1 MLRRL
6 SFLPALVAV
15 AATLVAPSAAP
26 AHAADDSAPLTITI
40 DSLSPSYIPKKGPIR
55 VSGSITNHDDV
66 PWSAVRV
73 YSFIGDTPM
82 TTPAELA
89 DAMKVD
95 PAAEVGARVTTPGT
109 YDTLDRID
117 PGQSRRFSIKV
128 PRSELHVDQPG
139 VYWFGIHALGETSAG
154 RLDGADGRARTFIP
168 LVPSTGHSV
177 DTALVVPLRHEIN
190 RTADGRL
197 EDVGDWTQSLAPG
210 GQLRSLVDFGAAAGS
225 RPITWLVDPALPD
238 AVRWLAAGNPPRA
251 LAPTAVTSPGASPS
265 AGATSAPGA
274 TSDGGTSDE
283 QSVDTA
289 AVDASNAWLGRLHEA
304 LGASQ
309 ILALPYGDLDV
320 AAAAQHDP
328 ELYRRARKRSGSV
341 LRPWGLRMTPAI
353 SSPSGYLDAK
363 GMGLA
368 DRNTTVL
375 VTDRMF
381 GTDAPP
387 VATHAG
393 TRLITSSSGAARGGP
408 GPGSRLAP
416 MAMRQRIVSEAALRL
431 LQPGRPPLVVV
442 VPPYWRPS
450 STAGFFEG
458 LDTPWLHLTD
468 LNGATQRPARPVTR
482 DEMTYPGH
490 QARRELDRPDFRA
503 AEALIRAGD
512 TLQNVLKGNEDVA
525 SVVADEALA
534 GTSYASRLH
543 PVVARAGA
551 DRSRAW
557 IDSELASIRVS
568 APRAVYLSS
577 ESGRFAATITN
588 GLDQPVTVSLKA
600 LADAPLTIAGPTKV
614 DIGPRGRATVLLTA
628 RTGKVGVHTVT
639 LMVTDGAGA
648 PLGSSDQ
655 LPIRSAQ
662 VSGVIWL
669 ILGTGVA
676 LLFGAIAVRLF
687 RRLRARRI
695 AGGNA

>member
-1 MLRRL
+1 MLRPL
-6 SFLPALVAV
+6 SLLPALVAV
-15 AATLVAPSAAP
+15 AATLVAPAP
-26 AHAADDSAPLTITI
+26 AQAHAPDEPAPLAITI
-40 DSLSPSYIPKKGPIR
+40 DALSPSYIPKKGPIR

-73 YSFIGDTPM
+73 YSFIGDTPI
-82 TTPAELA
+82 TSSAELA
-89 DAMKVD
+89 EAAKID

-117 PGQSRRFSIKV
+117 PGQSRQFSIKV
-128 PRSELHVDQPG
+128 PRNELHVDQPG
-139 VYWFGIHALGETSAG
+139 VYWFGIHALGETAEG

-168 LVPSTGHSV
+168 LVPNTGHAV
-177 DTALVVPLRHEIN
+177 DTALVVPLRHEIT

-197 EDVGDWTQSLAPG
+197 EDVAGWTDTLSPG

-225 RPITWLVDPALPD
+225 RPLTWLIDPALPD
-238 AVRWLAAGNPPRA
+238 AVRWLAAGNPPRS
-251 LAPTAVTSPGASPS
+251 LAPTGVTSPGASPGT
-265 AGATSAPGA
+265 GATSAPGA
-274 TSDGGTSDE
+274 TSDGGTSGE
-283 QSVDTA
+283 QSVDPAATA
-289 AVDASNAWLGRLHEA
+289 AGNAWLGRLHEG
-304 LGASQ
+304 LGFSQ

-328 ELYRRARKRSGSV
+328 GLYQRARKRSGST
-341 LRPWGLRMTPAI
+341 LAPWGLRMTPAI

-381 GTDAPP
+381 GGDAPP
-387 VATHAG
+387 VARTAG
-393 TRLITSSSGAARGGP
+393 TRLVTSSSGAARGGP
-408 GPGSRLAP
+408 GPGARLAP
-416 MAMRQRIVSEAALRL
+416 TALRQRIVSEAALHL
-431 LQPGRPPLVVV
+431 LAPGRPPLVVV
-442 VPPYWRPS
+442 VPPYWTPTS
-450 STAGFFEG
+450 SAGFYEG
-458 LDTPWLHLTD
+458 LDVPWLHLTD
-468 LNGATQRPARPVTR
+468 LSGATQGPARAVPP
-482 DEMTYPGH
+482 DALTYPAH
-490 QARRELDRPDFRA
+490 QARRELDRPDFKA
-503 AEALIRAGD
+503 ADALIRSGA
-512 TLQNVLKGNEDVA
+512 TLQNVLKGNDDVA
-525 SVVADEALA
+525 SVVADEALS

-543 PVVARAGA
+543 PVVTRAGA

-557 IDSELASIRVS
+557 INAELSSIRVS

-577 ESGRFAATITN
+577 TSGRFAATITN

-600 LADAPLTIAGPTKV
+600 LADAPLSITGPTTV

-628 RTGKVGVHTVT
+628 HTRKVGVHNVT

-687 RRLRARRI
+687 RRLRARRV
-695 AGGNA
+695 AGSGS